1 MGGDRRHEADEVDE
15 AGERNMEREKIER
28 KRIRLG
34 LYRHF
39 KGGLYEVADTVID
52 SESLGTMV
60 LYRPQGTE
68 DWWVRP
74 YDMFMGTVERDGIV
88 YKRFTFIG

>member
-1 MGGDRRHEADEVDE
+1 
-15 AGERNMEREKIER
+15 MEKEKVER
-28 KRIRLG
+28 KRIAPG

-39 KGGLYEVADTVID
+39 KGGLYEVRDTVID

-60 LYRPQGTE
+60 LYRPQGSE

-74 YDMFMGTVERDGIV
+74 YDMFVGTVERDGAFL
-88 YKRFTFIG
+88 KRFTLVE